1 LQAENTIF
9 ATTDKAFYMSRIK
22 LFLVDDHQ
30 LLTDTL
36 TLMLNQDDRF
46 EVIGSTQ
53 HVEEVIPFIKTAR
66 PDIILLDIA
75 LGETNG
81 FDLTCEIMRLN
92 PHPQVIA
99 VSLYSMPAY
108 VKKMMSA
115 GASGYVNKNSSKEE
129 LILAILEVYAGNKYI
144 CQEIKDKIVKNQL
157 EEDDQSAALNS
168 LTRQELDIIGYI
180 KLGLSSREIADK
192 KGITLKTVEVHRY
205 NILKKLGLNNA
216 AALVNLVNLRGL

>member
-1 LQAENTIF
+1 
-9 ATTDKAFYMSRIK
+9 MSRIK

-36 TLMLNQDDRF
+36 TLMLNQDERF
-46 EVIGSTQ
+46 HVIGST
-53 HVEEVIPFIKTAR
+53 HDPDKVIPFIKSEN
-66 PDIILLDIA
+66 PDIVLLDIA

-81 FDLTCEIMRLN
+81 FDLTCEIMKLAPR
-92 PHPQVIA
+92 PQVIA
-99 VSLYSMPAY
+99 VSLYGMPAY

-129 LILAILEVYAGNKYI
+129 LVLAVLEVYAGNKYI

-157 EEDDQSAALNS
+157 EEDGLTAALNS

-216 AALVNLVNLRGL
+216 ASLVNVINQRGL

>member
-1 LQAENTIF
+1 
-9 ATTDKAFYMSRIK
+9 MSRIK

-53 HVEEVIPFIKTAR
+53 HVEEVIPFIKTAK
-66 PDIILLDIA
+66 PDIILLDIS

-129 LILAILEVYAGNKYI
+129 LVLAILEVYAGNKYV